1 MLEEIVREW
10 SREWREQGRAEGVEQ
25 GRAEGVEQGIEQ
37 ERALLCRLAARK
49 FDGTA
54 AEGLAAAL
62 AGVTDPERLARVGDW
77 IIECATASDL
87 LARVRG
93 DVRPAG

>member
-1 MLEEIVREW
+1 MLEETVRGWTREW
-10 SREWREQGRAEGVEQ
+10 LDQGIEQGRAE
-25 GRAEGVEQGIEQ
+25 

-49 FDGTA
+49 FDGAT

-62 AGVTDPERLARVGDW
+62 AGVSNAERLGQVGDW
-77 IIECATASDL
+77 IIECATAADL

-93 DVRPAG
+93 DHGSDG